1 MTSWAKFVVIGVL
14 VAGVAIPAARWRSPR
29 RASAPVAVVVPVEF
43 STQARAGR
51 TAFDA
56 NCAQCHGANA
66 AGTDKGP
73 PFIHPVYNPGHHSDE
88 AFFLAPKI
96 GVRSHHWNFG
106 DMPPQPQVSPEQVK
120 DIVAYVRAM
129 QEANGIFYQPHRM

>member
-14 VAGVAIPAARWRSPR
+14 VAGVAIPAAQRLSSR
-29 RASAPVAVVVPVEF
+29 RASTPVAVVAPAEL
-43 STQARAGR
+43 SAPARAGK

-56 NCAQCHGANA
+56 DCAQCHGVNG

-73 PFIHPVYNPGHHSDE
+73 PFVHPVYNPGHHSDE

-106 DMPPQPQVSPEQVK
+106 DMPSQPQVSPQQLK
-120 DIVAYVRAM
+120 DIIAYIRAV
-129 QEANGIFYQPHRM
+129 QEANGIFYQQRRM